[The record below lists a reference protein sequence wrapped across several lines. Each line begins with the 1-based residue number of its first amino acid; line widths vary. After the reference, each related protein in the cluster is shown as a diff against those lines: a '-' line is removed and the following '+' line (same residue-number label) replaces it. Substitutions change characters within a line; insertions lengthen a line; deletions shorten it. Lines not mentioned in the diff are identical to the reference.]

1 MLRVAIQSKGRL
13 SEQSLGLLAE
23 SGIKLPDSKRALIAR
38 AKGFDLE
45 VLYLRDDDIPQAVA
59 MGVADLGIAGDNVI
73 AEKEFDVEKIMTLGF
88 GGCRLSIAVP
98 VAAEYGG
105 AAWLTGKKIAT
116 SYPVILKNWLES
128 QGIRAGIHVIDGSVE
143 ISPAIGIAD
152 AIFDIVSTGS
162 TLKSNGLK
170 EVEEVMHSEASLIA
184 NPSLTPEKKEEVK
197 KLLFRLNSSIESR
210 GMKYVLMNVPESS
223 LDRAIKI
230 LPGMRSPTILKL
242 AQPGWYSIH
251 SVVPEKDLWDSIERL
266 KEAGAEGILVLALEN
281 IIR

>member
-23 SGIKLPDSKRALIAR
+23 SGIKLPDSKRALIAK

-73 AEKEFDVEKIMTLGF
+73 AEKEFHVERIMALGF

-98 VAAEYGG
+98 IAAEYSGPE
-105 AAWLTGKKIAT
+105 WLNGKKIAT
-116 SYPVILKNWLES
+116 SYPVILRKWLEE
-128 QGIRAGIHVIDGSVE
+128 QEIEAGIHVIDGSVE

-184 NPSLTPEKKEEVK
+184 NPALDDEKKGEVE

-210 GMKYVLMNVPESS
+210 GMKYVLMNIPESG
-223 LDRAIKI
+223 LDRAIEI
-230 LPGMRSPTILKL
+230 LPGMRSPTVLKL
-242 AQPGWYSIH
+242 AQTGWYSIH
-251 SVVPEKDLWDSIERL
+251 SVVPENELWNSIEKL